1 MFDQALDNL
10 RKATESTPQVKFV
23 EAWSEYLVDSV
34 QRTVLFWDVMRKRGN
49 IFLENFAKGEP
60 PVLIFGY
67 DIIIDGRKLDRPC
80 NYALMQIRPP
90 EGLAIDPTKR
100 PVVVVD
106 PRAGQGPGVGGFKLD
121 SEIGF
126 ALRAGHPVYFIGFY
140 PEPVPGQTLVD
151 IGAAESRF
159 LEEVIRR
166 HPGSGNKPFVIG
178 NCQAGWAVAALAAVR
193 PDLTGPVAIVGA
205 PLSYW
210 AGADSQNP
218 MRYNGG
224 IFGGTWPGNLLADLG
239 GGIIDGAWFVQN
251 FENLDPAN
259 TLWKKPYDLYSRV
272 DTQEQRFLDFER
284 WWGGYYLMT
293 KQEFR
298 EIVDNLFAGNRLA
311 RGIELPGGPKIDL
324 KNITSPV
331 VVFASWG
338 DNISPPQ
345 QALNWIDDVYG
356 HEDRIVAL
364 GRVIVYLLAE
374 DVGHLSIFVG
384 GRVAK
389 KEHRELIGV
398 MEMLDD
404 LPPGLYE
411 MVIDQRPRHA
421 DPLDIDGDTYTVRF
435 ETRTVNDIRALN
447 PDRRSGE
454 ALFSTV
460 EQVSGI
466 NERLY
471 ESLYG
476 PIVRALSSDATAQL
490 LRCLHPMRVRQYLL
504 SGLDPSLAALPVIA
518 EQVRQHRHP
527 APEDN
532 AFLQLEH
539 AVSKQIVAALN
550 YYRDLRDSWVEEM
563 VKLAYGP
570 LGLGA
575 FFPPAPPSEA
585 RAEKAAEE
593 QAKAELA
600 ALRGEL
606 ELGGFPEAVARM
618 LIAVMKKRGA
628 IDRRSF
634 LIAHELSE
642 HQPGLPELSEAD
654 LHSLVAKQALLM
666 QLDPE
671 AALEVLPRLL
681 PSQADRERA
690 VALVARVMMLEPD
703 LSDPDS
709 PAAKI
714 VQKYLDLDPDWHMIP
729 ALVVQGGTS

>member
-1 MFDQALDNL
+1 MT
-10 RKATESTPQVKFV
+10 ATTSKSRFSAPQLELMK
-23 EAWSEYLVDSV
+23 AWSEYLVDSV

-49 IFLENFAKGEP
+49 IFLENVAKGEP

-67 DIIIDGRKLDRPC
+67 DVLIDGRKLDRPC

-126 ALRAGHPVYFIGFY
+126 ALRAGHPVYFVGFY

-151 IGAAESRF
+151 IGAAEARF

-166 HPGSGNKPFVIG
+166 HPGAGNKPFVIG

-193 PDLTGPVAIVGA
+193 PELTGPVAIVGA

-224 IFGGTWPGNLLADLG
+224 LFAGTWPGNLLADLG

-251 FENLDPAN
+251 FENLNPASAF
-259 TLWKKPYDLYSRV
+259 WKKPYDLYSRV
-272 DTQEQRFLDFER
+272 DTDEQRFLDFER
-284 WWGGYYLMT
+284 WWGGYYQMGKEEL
-293 KQEFR
+293 R

-311 RGIELPGGPKIDL
+311 GGIKLPDGRTVDL

-345 QALNWIDDVYG
+345 QALDWIVDVYG
-356 HEDRIVAL
+356 HEDVIVAL
-364 GRVIVYLLAE
+364 GHVIVYLLAE

-389 KEHRELIGV
+389 KEHRELINV
-398 MEMLDD
+398 MDMLEE

-411 MVIDQRPRHA
+411 MVIEQRPKH
-421 DPLDIDGDTYTVRF
+421 DVPQDLDRDTYTVRF
-435 ETRTVNDIRALN
+435 ETRTVDDIRALN
-447 PDRRSGE
+447 PDRRTGE
-454 ALFSTV
+454 SLFSTIK
-460 EQVSGI
+460 QVSEI
-466 NERLY
+466 NEQLY
-471 ESLYG
+471 EWLCG
-476 PIVRALSSDATAQL
+476 PVVRAMSNEATARL
-490 LRCLHPMRVRQYLL
+490 LRLLHPMRAREYLL
-504 SGLDPSLAALPVIA
+504 SDLNPSLAVLPLAA
-518 EQVRQHRHP
+518 EEVRQHRHP
-527 APEDN
+527 ASEDN

-539 AVSKQIVAALN
+539 AVSKQVVGALN
-550 YYRDLRDSWVEEM
+550 FYTDLRDSCVEQM
-563 VKLAYGP
+563 VKFAYGP
-570 LGLGA
+570 MGLGA
-575 FFPPAPPSEA
+575 LFPPEPPLEVK
-585 RAEKAAEE
+585 AEESAEE
-593 QAKAELA
+593 QSKAKLA
-600 ALRGEL
+600 ALRGEF
-606 ELGGFPEAVARM
+606 ERGGFLEAVVRM
-618 LIAVMKKRGA
+618 LIAVIKKRGA

-634 LIAHELSE
+634 LIAHEISE
-642 HQPGLPELSEAD
+642 HRRGQPAISEAD
-654 LHSLVAKQALLM
+654 LHSVVAEQALLM

-671 AALEVLPRLL
+671 AALKALPRLL
-681 PSQADRERA
+681 PSETDRERA
-690 VALVARVMMLEPD
+690 VAIVARIMMLEPA

-709 PAAKI
+709 PMAKM
-714 VQKYLDLDPDWHMIP
+714 VQKYLDLDPKWHMTP
-729 ALVVQGGTS
+729 SLVVQGGTS

>member
-1 MFDQALDNL
+1 M
-10 RKATESTPQVKFV
+10 
-23 EAWSEYLVDSV
+23 DSV
-34 QRTVLFWDVMRKRGN
+34 ERTVLFWDVLRKHGN
-49 IFLENFAKGEP
+49 TFLENSERGEP
-60 PVLIFGY
+60 PVLIF
-67 DIIIDGRKLDRPC
+67 DHEVLIDGRTLDRPC
-80 NYALMQIRPP
+80 NYALMAIRAPQ
-90 EGLAIDPTKR
+90 GVTVDPAKR

-106 PRAGQGPGVGGFKLD
+106 PRAGQGAGVGGFKLD

-151 IGAAESRF
+151 IGEAESRF

-166 HPGSGNKPFVIG
+166 HPGADNKPFVIG
-178 NCQAGWAVAALAAVR
+178 NCQAGWAVAGLAAVR
-193 PDLTGPVAIVGA
+193 PDLTGPVAFIGA

-224 IFGGTWPGNLLADLG
+224 IFGGTWPGNLLADLV

-259 TLWKKPYDLYSRV
+259 TFWKKPYDLYSQV
-272 DTQEQRFLDFER
+272 DTEAQRFLDFER
-284 WWGGYYLMT
+284 WWGGFYRMT
-293 KQEFR
+293 KEEYR
-298 EIVDNLFAGNRLA
+298 EIVDNLFAGNRLV
-311 RGIELPGGPKIDL
+311 RGIELPNKRKIDL

-364 GRVIVYLLAE
+364 GRVIVYLLAK

-389 KEHRELIGV
+389 KEHRELISV
-398 MEMLDD
+398 MDMLDD

-411 MVIDQRPRHA
+411 MVIEQRPKHA
-421 DPLDIDGDTYTVRF
+421 EPLDIDRDTYTVHF
-435 ETRTVNDIRALN
+435 ETRTMDDIRALN
-447 PDRRSGE
+447 PDGRRGE

-460 EQVSGI
+460 NQVSEI

-471 ESLYG
+471 ESQYG
-476 PIVRALSSDATAQL
+476 PVVRALSSEATARL
-490 LRCLHPMRVRQYLL
+490 LRGLHPLRVRQYLL
-504 SGLDPSLAALPVIA
+504 SDRNPSLAMLPMVA

-539 AVSKQIVAALN
+539 AASKQIVSALN
-550 YYRDLRDSWVEEM
+550 YYRDLRDNWVEQM

-570 LGLGA
+570 MGLGA
-575 FFPPAPPSEA
+575 FFPPAPPVDVQ
-585 RAEKAAEE
+585 AEKAAEE

-600 ALRGEL
+600 ALRGEF
-606 ELGGFPEAVARM
+606 ERGGFPEAVARM

-634 LIAHELSE
+634 MIAHEISE
-642 HQPGLPELSEAD
+642 HQPDLPVLTEAD
-654 LHSLVAKQALLM
+654 MHTLLARQTLLM

-671 AALEVLPRLL
+671 AALKALPRLL
-681 PSQADRERA
+681 PSQADREQA
-690 VALVARVMMLEPD
+690 VALVARIMMLEPD
-703 LSDPDS
+703 LSDADS
-709 PAAKI
+709 PAAKMA
-714 VQKYLDLDPDWHMIP
+714 QEYLDLDPDWHMIP
-729 ALVVQGGTS
+729 ALVVKGGTS

>member
-1 MFDQALDNL
+1 M
-10 RKATESTPQVKFV
+10 

-34 QRTVLFWDVMRKRGN
+34 QRAVLFWDVMRKRGD
-49 IFLENFAKGEP
+49 IFLENTARGEP
-60 PVLIFGY
+60 PVLIFDY
-67 DIIIDGRKLDRPC
+67 DVLIDGRTLDRPC
-80 NYALMQIRPP
+80 NYALMSIRAPQ
-90 EGLAIDPTKR
+90 GVTVDPTKR

-106 PRAGQGPGVGGFKLD
+106 PRAGHGSGVGGFKLD

-140 PEPVPGQTLVD
+140 TEPVPGQTLVD
-151 IGAAESRF
+151 IGEAESRF

-166 HPGSGNKPFVIG
+166 HPGAGNKPFVIG

-193 PDLTGPVAIVGA
+193 PELTGPVAFVGA

-239 GGIIDGAWFVQN
+239 GGILDGAWFVQN
-251 FENLDPAN
+251 FENLDPA
-259 TLWKKPYDLYSRV
+259 THLWKKPYDLYSRV
-272 DTQEQRFLDFER
+272 DTEEQRFLDFER

-293 KQEFR
+293 KQEYR

-311 RGIELPGGPKIDL
+311 RGIKLPSGPKIDL

-374 DVGHLSIFVG
+374 DAGHLSIFVG
-384 GRVAK
+384 GQVAR
-389 KEHRELIGV
+389 KEHRELISV
-398 MEMLDD
+398 MDMLDD

-411 MVIDQRPRHA
+411 MVIEQRPKHGA
-421 DPLDIDGDTYTVRF
+421 PLDIDRDTYTVRF
-435 ETRTVNDIRALN
+435 ETRTVDDIRALN

-454 ALFSTV
+454 ALFSTIN
-460 EQVSGI
+460 QVSEI

-476 PIVRALSSDATAQL
+476 PIVRALSSEATARL
-490 LRCLHPMRVRQYLL
+490 LRWLHPLRVRQYLFSDL
-504 SGLDPSLAALPVIA
+504 NPSLAVLPLIA
-518 EQVRQHRHP
+518 EPVRQHRHP
-527 APEDN
+527 ASEDN

-550 YYRDLRDSWVEEM
+550 YYRDLRDSWAVQM

-570 LGLGA
+570 TGPRSLL
-575 FFPPAPPSEA
+575 PARAAVEA
-585 RAEKAAEE
+585 RAEKMAEE
-593 QAKAELA
+593 QSKAELA
-600 ALRGEL
+600 ALRGEF
-606 ELGGFPEAVARM
+606 ERGGFPEAVARM
-618 LIAVMKKRGA
+618 LIAVIKKRGA

-642 HQPGLPELSEAD
+642 HRRDLPEISEAD

-671 AALEVLPRLL
+671 AALEALPRLL
-681 PSQADRERA
+681 PSEADRERA
-690 VALVARVMMLEPD
+690 VAIVARVMMLEPE

-709 PAAKI
+709 PAAKM
-714 VQKYLDLDPDWHMIP
+714 VQKYLDLEPNWHMIP

>member
-1 MFDQALDNL
+1 
-10 RKATESTPQVKFV
+10 
-23 EAWSEYLVDSV
+23 
-34 QRTVLFWDVMRKRGN
+34 MRKRGDT
-49 IFLENFAKGEP
+49 FLENTESGGP
-60 PVLIFGY
+60 PVLFFDY
-67 DIIIDGRKLDRPC
+67 DVLIAGRTLDRPC
-80 NYALMQIRPP
+80 NYALMAIRAPQ
-90 EGLAIDPTKR
+90 GVTVDPAKR

-106 PRAGQGPGVGGFKLD
+106 PRAGHGSGVGGFKLD

-140 PEPVPGQTLVD
+140 TEPVPGQTLVD
-151 IGAAESRF
+151 VGQAESRF

-166 HPGSGNKPFVIG
+166 HPGAGNKPFVIG
-178 NCQAGWAVAALAAVR
+178 NCQAGWAVAGLAAVR
-193 PDLTGPVAIVGA
+193 PELTGPVAFVGA

-239 GGIIDGAWFVQN
+239 AGILDGAWFVQN
-251 FENLDPAN
+251 FENLDPAAH
-259 TLWKKPYDLYSRV
+259 LWKKPFDLYSGV
-272 DTQEQRFLDFER
+272 DTEEQRFLDFER

-293 KQEFR
+293 KQEYR
-298 EIVDNLFAGNRLA
+298 AIVDNLFAGNRLA
-311 RGIELPGGPKIDL
+311 RGIELPSGPKIDL

-374 DVGHLSIFVG
+374 DAGHLSIFVG
-384 GRVAK
+384 GKVAR
-389 KEHRELIGV
+389 KEHRELISV
-398 MEMLDD
+398 MDMLDD

-411 MVIDQRPRHA
+411 MVIEQRPRHGA
-421 DPLDIDGDTYTVRF
+421 PLDIDRDTYTVRF
-435 ETRTVNDIRALN
+435 ETRTMDDIRALN

-454 ALFSTV
+454 ALFSTIN
-460 EQVSGI
+460 QVSERT
-466 NERLY
+466 ERLY

-476 PIVRALSSDATAQL
+476 PIVRALSSEATAEL
-490 LRCLHPMRVRQYLL
+490 LRRLHPMRARQYLL
-504 SGLDPSLAALPVIA
+504 SGLNPSLAVLPPIA
-518 EQVRQHRHP
+518 ERVRQHRHP

-550 YYRDLRDSWVEEM
+550 YYRDLRDSWAVQM

-575 FFPPAPPSEA
+575 FFPPEPPWEA
-585 RAEKAAEE
+585 RAEKTAEE
-593 QAKAELA
+593 QSKAELA
-600 ALRGEL
+600 ALRGEF
-606 ELGGFPEAVARM
+606 ERGGFPEAVARM
-618 LIAVMKKRGA
+618 LIAVIKKRGA

-634 LIAHELSE
+634 LIAQELSE
-642 HQPGLPELSEAD
+642 HRPDLPELSEAD

-671 AALEVLPRLL
+671 AALRALPRLL
-681 PSQADRERA
+681 PSEADRERA
-690 VALVARVMMLEPD
+690 VAIVARVMMLEPE

-709 PAAKI
+709 PAAKMA
-714 VQKYLDLDPDWHMIP
+714 QKYLDLEPNWHMIP
-729 ALVVQGGTS
+729 ALAVQGGTS

>member
-1 MFDQALDNL
+1 MVCAPPLKL
-10 RKATESTPQVKFV
+10 LET
-23 EAWSEYLVDSV
+23 WSGYLVDSAE
-34 QRTVLFWDVMRKRGN
+34 RAVLFWDVLRKHGNTFLQNTERG
-49 IFLENFAKGEP
+49 GS
-60 PVLIFGY
+60 PVLIF
-67 DIIIDGRKLDRPC
+67 DHDVLIDGRALDRPC
-80 NYALMQIRPP
+80 NYALMSIRAPQ
-90 EGLAIDPTKR
+90 GVTIDPAKR

-106 PRAGQGPGVGGFKLD
+106 PRAGHGPGEGGFKLD

-151 IGAAESRF
+151 IGEAESRF

-166 HPGSGNKPFVIG
+166 HPGAGNKPFVIG
-178 NCQAGWAVAALAAVR
+178 NCQAGWAVAGLAAVR
-193 PDLTGPVAIVGA
+193 PELTGPVAFVGA

-239 GGIIDGAWFVQN
+239 GGIVDGAWFVQN

-259 TLWKKPYDLYSRV
+259 TFWKKPYGLYSRV
-272 DTQEQRFLDFER
+272 DTEEERFLDFER
-284 WWGGYYLMT
+284 WWGGFYRMT

-298 EIVDNLFAGNRLA
+298 AIVDNLFAGNRLA
-311 RGIELPGGPKIDL
+311 RGIELPDRRKIDL

-331 VVFASWG
+331 VVLASWG

-374 DVGHLSIFVG
+374 DAGHLSIFVG

-389 KEHRELIGV
+389 KEHRELISV

-411 MVIDQRPRHA
+411 MVIEERPRHA
-421 DPLDIDGDTYTVRF
+421 DPLDIDRDTYAVRF
-435 ETRTVNDIRALN
+435 ETRTVDDIRALN

-454 ALFSTV
+454 ALFSTID
-460 EQVSGI
+460 QVSDRTERVY
-466 NERLY
+466 ERLC
-471 ESLYG
+471 S
-476 PIVRALSSDATAQL
+476 PVVRATSNAATAEL
-490 LRCLHPMRVRQYLL
+490 LRWLHPLRVRQYLL
-504 SGLDPSLAALPVIA
+504 SDVNPSLAVLPSIA
-518 EQVRQHRHP
+518 ERVRQHRHP

-532 AFLQLEH
+532 AFLQLEQ
-539 AVSKQIVAALN
+539 ACSKQVVSALN
-550 YYRDLRDSWVEEM
+550 FCRDLRDNWVEQV

-570 LGLGA
+570 LCLGA
-575 FFPPAPPSEA
+575 FFPPKPPLEVK
-585 RAEKAAEE
+585 AEKTAEE

-600 ALRGEL
+600 ALRGKFEQ
-606 ELGGFPEAVARM
+606 GGFPEAVARM
-618 LIAVMKKRGA
+618 LIAVMKQRGA

-634 LIAHELSE
+634 MIANELSE
-642 HQPGLPELSEAD
+642 QQPDKPVLTEAD
-654 LHSLVAKQALLM
+654 LHSLVAEQTILM

-671 AALEVLPRLL
+671 AALKALPRLL
-681 PSQADRERA
+681 PLQADRERA
-690 VALVARVMMLEPD
+690 VAIVGRVMMLEPT
-703 LSDPDS
+703 LCGPNS
-709 PAAKI
+709 PAAKM
-714 VQKYLDLDPDWHMIP
+714 VQKYLDLKPNWHKTP
-729 ALVVQGGTS
+729 ALVVQGGKS